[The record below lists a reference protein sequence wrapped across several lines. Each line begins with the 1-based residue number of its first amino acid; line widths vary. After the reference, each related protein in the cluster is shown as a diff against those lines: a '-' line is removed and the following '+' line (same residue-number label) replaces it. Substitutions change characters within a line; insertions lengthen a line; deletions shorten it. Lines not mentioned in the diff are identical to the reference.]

1 MNVPLLNLAIQ
12 HERIKKQLDK
22 RYQDCMSHGKFIL
35 GPEVIE
41 AETELSNFCGAKHTL
56 SCSSGTDAL
65 RLALMAYNVGPGD
78 EVITTAFTFIATVEM
93 IIAVGATPVLVDID
107 PKTFNIDVLEVEKAI
122 TSKTKAIIPV
132 SLYGK
137 VAPVK
142 ALADLVSGKDIMIL
156 EDAAQSFGAKSES
169 EISCNTALVS
179 TTSFFPA
186 KPLGCLGDGGAVFT
200 DNTELYEKMVR
211 IRSHGSAKKYYHTEV
226 GIGGRMDTMQCAF
239 LLEKLTIFSDEL
251 EKRNAVANFY
261 FDNIKHSDIALPQ
274 KPQDNE
280 RHAWA
285 QFTLRSKNRDAHIK
299 SLKEKGISTSV
310 HYPIPVHKQPAYQ
323 SNCKLPLSL
332 KESELAAQEV
342 FSIPMFPYLTKDELT
357 YTSDCINSL

>member
-1 MNVPLLNLAIQ
+1 MNIPLLNLSVQ
-12 HERIKKQLDK
+12 HERIKTKLDK
-22 RYQDCMSHGKFIL
+22 RYQDCMAHGKFIL
-35 GPEVIE
+35 GPEVVE
-41 AETELSNFCGAKHTL
+41 AETELSKFCGAKHTL

-93 IIAVGATPVLVDID
+93 ILAVGATPVLVDID
-107 PKTFNIDVLEVEKAI
+107 SKTFNIDVSEVEKAI
-122 TSKTKAIIPV
+122 TPKTKAIIPV

-142 ALADLVSGKDIMIL
+142 ALEDLLSGKDIMIL
-156 EDAAQSFGAKSES
+156 EDAAQSFGAKTEN
-169 EISCNTALVS
+169 ETSCKTALVS

-200 DNTELYEKMVR
+200 DNTELYEKMTR
-211 IRSHGSAKKYYHTEV
+211 LRSHGSAKKYYHTDV

-239 LLEKLTIFSDEL
+239 LLEKLAIFSEEL
-251 EKRNAVANFY
+251 EKRAEVAKFY
-261 FDNIKHSDIALPQ
+261 FNEIKHSEIKLPQ
-274 KPQDNE
+274 EPLDHE

-285 QFTLRSKNRDAHIK
+285 QFTVRSKNRDAYIK
-299 SLKEKGISTSV
+299 TLKEKGVSTSV

-323 SNCKLPLSL
+323 NNCKLPLSL

-342 FSIPMFPYLTKDELT
+342 FSIPMFPYLTKEELT
-357 YTSDCINSL
+357 YTVNAINSL